1 MKGGAK
7 VFAPRAAKVAN
18 SNEVENF
25 KDWGI
30 AQVYLKKKKTQ
41 RSTRKFEIKKSSHQA
56 GWRLASHIFSAD
68 FANRF

>member
-30 AQVYLKKKKTQ
+30 AQVYLRKTNHRVPQ
-41 RSTRKFEIKKSSHQA
+41 ENLK
-56 GWRLASHIFSAD
+56 
-68 FANRF
+68 

>member
-30 AQVYLKKKKTQ
+30 AQVYLRKIKTP
-41 RSTRKFEIKKSSHQA
+41 RSTRKFEIKKSSHKA
-56 GWRLASHIFSAD
+56 GWGLASHIFSAD

>member
-30 AQVYLKKKKTQ
+30 AQVYLKKKIT
-41 RSTRKFEIKKSSHQA
+41 TFHKKILNKKVFPS
-56 GWRLASHIFSAD
+56 GRLASSLSYF
-68 FANRF
+68 FC